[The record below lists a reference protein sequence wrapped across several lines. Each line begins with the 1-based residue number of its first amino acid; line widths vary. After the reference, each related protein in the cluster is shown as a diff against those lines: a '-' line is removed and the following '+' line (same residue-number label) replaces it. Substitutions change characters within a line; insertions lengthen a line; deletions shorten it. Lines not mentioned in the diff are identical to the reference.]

1 MREQGNSLRIG
12 LVHNWPGARNS
23 ELDIILRIMPILA
36 HLGHVGIIIDPMGQV
51 LDSSGNRLSPVRRQD
66 DFDLVLNLHYLNPKL
81 LSGLSYAVNWNPLA
95 FIVGDPITQKPL
107 PIKQF
112 NFIVDCFRS
121 HDRVLTA
128 GSPRVDEYVETLR
141 QSIEAQWLVPLKLNL
156 HTTIVSPKEISPIT
170 VNVENA
176 RVFYIG
182 VNWEK
187 LSTDKDRTIRH
198 EGLFETLDKSGE
210 FVFYGLR
217 EQYGVPL
224 WEGISHYR
232 GELPFDGGNSI
243 IQVSRECG
251 ITLVLSTEQHRA
263 SGLVS
268 TRIFQAC
275 AAGAVIISDR
285 NAFIEKHFGD
295 DVYYFDYGDTPQQT
309 AQHIIEAVKECKT
322 NWQQALVKASR
333 CQKRFTEVFAL
344 EKEVMALS
352 EQAQKD
358 IRAKDLFI
366 TQNSDWQYSV
376 IIDARKLSNK
386 EIEHSLEQIAYQS
399 LKPCVVYLLTNL
411 LATTRLLD
419 GNATSL
425 NVQQVNWQDTLG
437 VFLTSPQYVLGDAFI
452 VYSAGFKW
460 AKEHTFQLYEKLSQG
475 AKVSYSP
482 NFVEY
487 EPLLS
492 VHETY
497 DYFIKGLD
505 GGISRIDKMALDSFS
520 VHRFANGNMM
530 ISTTILPKKTDV
542 IARICQFEMAA
553 PWLIMYESWFK
564 NLPLP
569 KLCNA
574 ITSRW
579 STRNHY
585 AELTYNQYSAAG
597 RTKLLYHERN
607 LFVALYGEINPV
619 IQEKIPTWEL
629 QQQKNSISDQPTE
642 YVISSLQDTVQGL
655 TERLE
660 KWDISRRFSLYL
672 RYQLRNRPKVLKVFE
687 QVHKVLVK
695 ILRL

>member
-1 MREQGNSLRIG
+1 MREQDKSLRIG

-107 PIKQF
+107 PIKMF

-210 FVFYGLR
+210 FVFYGLK
-217 EQYGVPL
+217 EQYGVLL
-224 WEGISHYR
+224 WDGISHYQ
-232 GELPFDGGNSI
+232 GELPFDGGDSI
-243 IQVSRECG
+243 IEKSREYG
-251 ITLVLSTEQHRA
+251 ISLVLSSEQHRA

-275 AAGAVIISDR
+275 AAGTVIISER

-309 AQHIIEAVKECKT
+309 AQHIIEAVQECKT
-322 NWQQALVKASR
+322 DWQHALVKASR
-333 CQKRFTEVFAL
+333 CQKRFIDFFAL
-344 EKEVMALS
+344 EQEVMTLC

-358 IRAKDLFI
+358 ISAQDLFI
-366 TQNSDWQYSV
+366 TQNSEWQYSV
-376 IIDARKLSNK
+376 IIDARKLSTE
-386 EIEHSLEQIAYQS
+386 EIEYSLEQIAYQR
-399 LKPCVVYLLTNL
+399 LKPKFVYLLIDNKAMTLPLYSNVTL
-411 LATTRLLD
+411 LTVNDVKWKGTLGEFLTCQQYLL
-419 GNATSL
+419 GNA
-425 NVQQVNWQDTLG
+425 
-437 VFLTSPQYVLGDAFI
+437 FL

-460 AKEHTFQLYEKLSQG
+460 SKEHTFQLYEKLAQG
-475 AKVSYSP
+475 EDVAYSP
-482 NFVEY
+482 TFVEY

-497 DYFIKGLD
+497 EYCIRGLD
-505 GGISRIDKMALDSFS
+505 GGISRIDNMALDRFS
-520 VHRFANGNMM
+520 VHRFANSNMM
-530 ISTTILPKKTDV
+530 ISTAILPNVPSV
-542 IARICQFEMAA
+542 IARLCQFEIAA
-553 PWLIMYESWFK
+553 PWLIMYENWLENRQF
-564 NLPLP
+564 P

-579 STRNHY
+579 STESQHT
-585 AELTYNQYSAAG
+585 ELTYNQYAAAD
-597 RTKLLYHERN
+597 KLTLLHHERN
-607 LFVALYGEINPV
+607 LFVALYGELNPV
-619 IQEKIPTWEL
+619 IQERIPTWEIE
-629 QQQKNSISDQPTE
+629 QKNTISDSPPE

-660 KWDISRRFSLYL
+660 KWDISCRFSLCL